1 MEPEQLERILKEVME
16 SMKLGESERFQAERC
31 VKRIGNMILIRC
43 NREDIPKILEP
54 VIARWLRIYFVRNWI
69 LGETERYL
77 LSPEG
82 IPPLLTGMIL
92 P

>member
-54 VIARWLRIYFVRNWI
+54 
-69 LGETERYL
+69 
-77 LSPEG
+77 
-82 IPPLLTGMIL
+82 
-92 P
+92 